1 MPRTEALP
9 ALAETQPET
18 IVRPTTRR
26 RRKSKAKRQPPYAVV
41 LHNDDV
47 NGMDHVVGALRKV
60 FNYDL
65 IKAIGLM
72 LQAHQTGRSMVWTG
86 TLELAE
92 LKADQ
97 LRSCG
102 PDPNMRD
109 RGAGPLGVSVEP
121 MPSD

>member
-1 MPRTEALP
+1 LPSTEAPP
-9 ALAETQPET
+9 ATTESQPET

-26 RRKSKAKRQPPYAVV
+26 RAKSNAKRQPPYAVV

-60 FNYDL
+60 FNYNL
-65 IKAIGLM
+65 MKAVGLM
-72 LQAHQTGRSMVWTG
+72 FQAHQTGRSIVWTG
-86 TLELAE
+86 ALELAE

-109 RGAGPLGVSVEP
+109 RGACQLGVTVEP
-121 MPSD
+121 LPNE